1 MLPMPGVCWLCH
13 LPLRLPQHG
22 ICSFCLRQL
31 PALPILCPRCALPSR
46 HPHLPCGRCLQR
58 PPPWQTLICV
68 SDYVPPLS
76 QLIQRMKFSGATA
89 LRVMLAR
96 LLLLSWLEAR
106 RTRAVPHPD
115 LLLCVPLHK
124 KRLWQRG
131 YNQSALLARPLARWL
146 ACEFR
151 PHGLRRYRHGVPQ
164 HRLSAPE
171 RRRNLRA
178 AFRLEMAVQGR
189 HIALIDDVVTT
200 GSTVAEI
207 TRILLAQGAASVQI
221 WCLCR
226 TL

>member
-22 ICSFCLRQL
+22 ICSLCLRQL
-31 PALPILCPRCALPSR
+31 PALPPLCPRCGLPAR
-46 HPHLPCGRCLQR
+46 HAHLSCGRCLKQ
-58 PPPWQTLICV
+58 PPPWHTLICV
-68 SDYVPPLS
+68 SDYAPPLS
-76 QLIQRMKFSGATA
+76 LLIQRLKFSGATA

-96 LLLLSWLEAR
+96 LLLLSWLQAR
-106 RTRAVPHPD
+106 RTRAAPHPD

-131 YNQSALLARPLARWL
+131 YNQSALLAYPLAHWL
-146 ACEFR
+146 GCEFQ
-151 PHGLRRYRHGVPQ
+151 PHGLRRCRYGPPQ
-164 HRLSAPE
+164 HRLNALQ

-178 AFRLEMAVQGR
+178 AFRLEIAVQGR

-207 TRILLAQGAASVQI
+207 ARILLAQGAASVQI